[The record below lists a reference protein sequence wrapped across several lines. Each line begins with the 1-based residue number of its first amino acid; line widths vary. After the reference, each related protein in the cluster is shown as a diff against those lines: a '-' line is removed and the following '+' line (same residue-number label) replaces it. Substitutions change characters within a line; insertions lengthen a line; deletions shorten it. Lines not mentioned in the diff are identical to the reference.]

1 MKKAM
6 IAAMMAAMLM
16 LLTGCRQIER
26 GIVIG
31 KEYDDADVHYV
42 WSGKTMIPVF
52 HRERFLLTV
61 KGQDENG
68 ETVTEEWSVSESVY
82 NAYGIGD
89 FIVRPT
95 E

>member
-1 MKKAM
+1 ML
-6 IAAMMAAMLM
+6 AAMMTAMLM
-16 LLTGCRQIER
+16 LLAGCRQIDR

-31 KEYDDADVHYV
+31 KEYDDADVNFV
-42 WSGKTMIPVF
+42 WSGKSMVPVF
-52 HRERFLLTV
+52 HGERFLLTV

-68 ETVTEEWSVSESVY
+68 EAVTEEWSVPESVY